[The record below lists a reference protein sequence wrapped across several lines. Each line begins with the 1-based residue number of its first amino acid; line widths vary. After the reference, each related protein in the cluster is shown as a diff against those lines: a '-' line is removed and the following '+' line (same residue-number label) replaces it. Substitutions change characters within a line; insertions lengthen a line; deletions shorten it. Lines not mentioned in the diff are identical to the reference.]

1 MSLLSVGVDI
11 GGTFTDVVVYNERT
25 HAIKTVKTPT
35 VHEDLTRGILEGLD
49 KAGVL
54 LSSVSRFINGTTIA
68 TNTLLEGKGARTA
81 MLTTR
86 GFRDVLELGLAN
98 RMVLYRLDYRKTP
111 PLVARPLRLEV
122 DERTLA
128 GGRVAKAVTPA
139 KINPHAQ
146 RLAEE
151 GIEAVA
157 ICFLHA
163 YANAKNEERA
173 RALIES
179 RLPGV
184 FVSTSAEVV
193 PEFREYERF
202 STTVLNAYVAPPI
215 DKYLRRLQAGL
226 EEGGFHG
233 PPSSS
238 LHVMTSSGGVMSPEE
253 AARLPVHLLLSGPA
267 GGVTAAAHLSRIT
280 GESGLITCDMG
291 GTSTDVCLV
300 RDGAPSMT
308 TESEVLG
315 HPNKTL
321 QMEIET
327 IGAGGGS
334 IAWVDRGGV
343 LAVGPKSA
351 GADPGPACY
360 GRGGVEPT
368 VTDANL
374 LLHRLAPD
382 SLRAGGVA
390 LDPRLSEE
398 AVRRVHRQV
407 PGLDELRLADG
418 IVKIAV
424 ARMVGAIKAITVGKG
439 LDPREFTLLTYGG
452 AGPMHAA
459 LIAEELAIGRILVPP
474 APGNFSALGLL
485 LADHGLN
492 LVRTRLA
499 PARETP
505 LPLVTDTLR
514 ELEAEGRARLSDGGR
529 RKPGKISIGRS
540 VGLRYVGQWYEIDVP
555 FDPRWKKPEDI
566 EKDFHRLHQE
576 RYGHCDEAENTEI
589 VNYRVSAYASLPKP
603 AFPPP
608 KIGGASRSAKKR
620 EVYFGEDFLP
630 ASVFRREDLGADSR
644 LKGPAI
650 VDEEGSTTVL
660 PPGWTARVDAAGNL
674 VLERT
679 RP

>member
-1 MSLLSVGVDI
+1 MSLLGVGVDI

-35 VHEDLTRGILEGLD
+35 VHEDLTRSILEGLD

-54 LSSVSRFINGTTIA
+54 LHSVSRFINGTTIA

-98 RMVLYRLDYRKTP
+98 RMVLYRIDYRKTP

-139 KINPHAQ
+139 KIDPHAR
-146 RLAEE
+146 RLADE

-173 RALIES
+173 RSLIES

-215 DKYLRRLQAGL
+215 DRYLRRLQAGL
-226 EEGGFHG
+226 GEGGFHG
-233 PPSSS
+233 P
-238 LHVMTSSGGVMSPEE
+238 LHVMTSSGGVMSPGE

-280 GESGLITCDMG
+280 GEPRLITCDMG

-374 LLHRLAPD
+374 LLRRLAPD

-398 AVRRVHRQV
+398 AVRRVSRQV
-407 PGLDELRLADG
+407 PGLDEIRLADG

-452 AGPMHAA
+452 AGPMHAV

-492 LVRTRLA
+492 LVRTRPA

-505 LPLVTDTLR
+505 LSLVTDTLR
-514 ELEAEGRARLSDGGR
+514 ELEEEGRARLSDDGR
-529 RKPGKISIGRS
+529 REPGEISVGRS
-540 VGLRYVGQWYEIDVP
+540 VGLRYMGQWYEIDVP
-555 FDPRWKKPEDI
+555 FDPRWEKPEDI

-576 RYGHCDEAENTEI
+576 RYSHCDEAESTEI

-603 AFPPP
+603 AFLPP
-608 KIGGASRSAKKR
+608 KSGGASRSADER
-620 EVYFGEDFLP
+620 EVYFGEGFLP
-630 ASVFRREDLGADSR
+630 ASVFRREDLGADAR
-644 LKGPAI
+644 LEGPAI

-660 PPGWTARVDAAGNL
+660 PPGWTASVDAVGNL

>member
-1 MSLLSVGVDI
+1 
-11 GGTFTDVVVYNERT
+11 
-25 HAIKTVKTPT
+25 
-35 VHEDLTRGILEGLD
+35 
-49 KAGVL
+49 
-54 LSSVSRFINGTTIA
+54 
-68 TNTLLEGKGARTA
+68 
-81 MLTTR
+81 
-86 GFRDVLELGLAN
+86 
-98 RMVLYRLDYRKTP
+98 
-111 PLVARPLRLEV
+111 
-122 DERTLA
+122 
-128 GGRVAKAVTPA
+128 
-139 KINPHAQ
+139 
-146 RLAEE
+146 
-151 GIEAVA
+151 
-157 ICFLHA
+157 
-163 YANAKNEERA
+163 
-173 RALIES
+173 
-179 RLPGV
+179 
-184 FVSTSAEVV
+184 
-193 PEFREYERF
+193 
-202 STTVLNAYVAPPI
+202 TTVLNAYVAPPI
-215 DKYLRRLQAGL
+215 DRYLRRLQAGL
-226 EEGGFHG
+226 GKGGFHG
-233 PPSSS
+233 P
-238 LHVMTSSGGVMSPEE
+238 LHVMTSSGGVMSPGE

-280 GESGLITCDMG
+280 DEPGLITCDMG

-300 RDGAPSMT
+300 RGGAPSMT

-315 HPNKTL
+315 RPNKTL

-374 LLHRLAPD
+374 LLRRLAPD

-398 AVRRVHRQV
+398 AVRRVSRQV
-407 PGLDELRLADG
+407 PGLDEIRLADG

-459 LIAEELAIGRILVPP
+459 QIAEELAIGRILVPP

-514 ELEAEGRARLSDGGR
+514 GLETEGRARLSGEGR
-529 RKPGKISIGRS
+529 REPGEISVGRS

-555 FDPRWKKPEDI
+555 FDPRWKNPEDI

-589 VNYRVSAYASLPKP
+589 VNYRVSVYASLPKP
-603 AFPPP
+603 EFPAP
-608 KIGGASRSAKKR
+608 KSGGASRSAKKR
-620 EVYFGEDFLP
+620 EVYFGEGFLP

>member
-1 MSLLSVGVDI
+1 
-11 GGTFTDVVVYNERT
+11 
-25 HAIKTVKTPT
+25 KTVKTPT

-54 LSSVSRFINGTTIA
+54 LHSVSRFINGTTIA

-139 KINPHAQ
+139 KIEPHAR
-146 RLAEE
+146 RLADE

-173 RALIES
+173 RALIEA

-215 DKYLRRLQAGL
+215 DRYLRRLQAGL
-226 EEGGFHG
+226 GKGGFHG
-233 PPSSS
+233 P
-238 LHVMTSSGGVMSPEE
+238 LHVMTSSGGVMSPGE

-280 GESGLITCDMG
+280 DEPGLITCDMG

-300 RDGAPSMT
+300 RGGAPSMT

-315 HPNKTL
+315 RPNKTL

-374 LLHRLAPD
+374 LLRRLAPD

-398 AVRRVHRQV
+398 AVRRVSRQV
-407 PGLDELRLADG
+407 PGLDEIRLADG

-459 LIAEELAIGRILVPP
+459 QIAEELAIGRILVPP

-492 LVRTRLA
+492 LVRTRPA

-505 LPLVTDTLR
+505 LSLVTDTLR
-514 ELEAEGRARLSDGGR
+514 ELEEEGRARLSGEGR
-529 RKPGKISIGRS
+529 REPGEISVGRS

-608 KIGGASRSAKKR
+608 KSGGASRSAKKR
-620 EVYFGEDFLP
+620 EVYFGEGFLP

-644 LKGPAI
+644 LEGPAI

>member
-1 MSLLSVGVDI
+1 MSLLGVGVDI

-35 VHEDLTRGILEGLD
+35 VHEDLTRSILEGLD

-54 LSSVSRFINGTTIA
+54 LPSVSRFINGTTIA

-98 RMVLYRLDYRKTP
+98 RMVLYRIDYRKTP

-139 KINPHAQ
+139 KIDPHAR
-146 RLAEE
+146 RLADE

-173 RALIES
+173 RSLIES

-215 DKYLRRLQAGL
+215 DRYLRRLQAGL
-226 EEGGFHG
+226 GEGGFHG
-233 PPSSS
+233 P
-238 LHVMTSSGGVMSPEE
+238 LHVMTSSGGVMSPGE

-280 GESGLITCDMG
+280 GEPRLITCDMG

-343 LAVGPKSA
+343 LTVGPKSA

-374 LLHRLAPD
+374 LLRRLAPD

-398 AVRRVHRQV
+398 AVRRVSRQV
-407 PGLDELRLADG
+407 PGLDEIRLADG

-452 AGPMHAA
+452 AGPMHAV
-459 LIAEELAIGRILVPP
+459 LIAEELAIGRILVPL

-492 LVRTRLA
+492 LVRTRPA

-505 LPLVTDTLR
+505 LSLVTDTLR
-514 ELEAEGRARLSDGGR
+514 ELEEEGRARLSDDGR
-529 RKPGKISIGRS
+529 REPGEISVGRS
-540 VGLRYVGQWYEIDVP
+540 VGLRYMGQWYEIDVP
-555 FDPRWKKPEDI
+555 FDPRWEKPEDI

-576 RYGHCDEAENTEI
+576 RYSHCDEAESTEI

-603 AFPPP
+603 AFLPP
-608 KIGGASRSAKKR
+608 KSGGASRSAKER
-620 EVYFGEDFLP
+620 EVYFGEGFLP
-630 ASVFRREDLGADSR
+630 ASVFRREDLGADAR
-644 LKGPAI
+644 LEGPAI

-660 PPGWTARVDAAGNL
+660 PPGWTASVDAVGNL

>member
-1 MSLLSVGVDI
+1 MSLLGIGVDI

-54 LSSVSRFINGTTIA
+54 LHSVSRFINGTTIA

-139 KINPHAQ
+139 KIEPHAR
-146 RLAEE
+146 RLADE

-173 RALIES
+173 RALIEA

-215 DKYLRRLQAGL
+215 DRYLRRLQAGL
-226 EEGGFHG
+226 GKGGFHG
-233 PPSSS
+233 P
-238 LHVMTSSGGVMSPEE
+238 LHVMTSSGGVMSPGE

-280 GESGLITCDMG
+280 DEPGLITCDMG

-300 RDGAPSMT
+300 RGGAPSMT

-315 HPNKTL
+315 RPNKTL

-374 LLHRLAPD
+374 LLRRLAPD

-398 AVRRVHRQV
+398 AVRRVSRQV
-407 PGLDELRLADG
+407 PGLDEIRLADG

-459 LIAEELAIGRILVPP
+459 QIAEELAIGRILVPP

-514 ELEAEGRARLSDGGR
+514 GLETEGRARLSGEGR
-529 RKPGKISIGRS
+529 REPGEISVGRS

-555 FDPRWKKPEDI
+555 FDPRWKNPEDI

-589 VNYRVSAYASLPKP
+589 VNYRVSVYASLPKP
-603 AFPPP
+603 EFPAP
-608 KIGGASRSAKKR
+608 KSGGASRSAKKR
-620 EVYFGEDFLP
+620 EVYFGEGFLP
-630 ASVFRREDLGADSR
+630 ASIFRREDLGADSR

>member
-1 MSLLSVGVDI
+1 MSLLGVGVDI

-54 LSSVSRFINGTTIA
+54 LHSVSRFINGTTIA

-98 RMVLYRLDYRKTP
+98 RMVLYRIDYRKTP

-139 KINPHAQ
+139 KIDPHA
-146 RLAEE
+146 RWLADE

-173 RALIES
+173 RSLIES

-215 DKYLRRLQAGL
+215 DRYLRRLQAGL
-226 EEGGFHG
+226 GEGGFHG
-233 PPSSS
+233 P
-238 LHVMTSSGGVMSPEE
+238 LHVMTSSGGVMSPGE
-253 AARLPVHLLLSGPA
+253 AARLPVRLLLSGPA
-267 GGVTAAAHLSRIT
+267 GGVTAAAHLSQIT
-280 GESGLITCDMG
+280 GEPRLITCDMG

-360 GRGGVEPT
+360 GRGGGEPT

-374 LLHRLAPD
+374 LLRRLAPD

-398 AVRRVHRQV
+398 AVRRVSRQV
-407 PGLDELRLADG
+407 PGLDEIRLADG

-452 AGPMHAA
+452 AGPMHAV

-492 LVRTRLA
+492 LVRTRPA

-505 LPLVTDTLR
+505 LSLVTDTLR
-514 ELEAEGRARLSDGGR
+514 ELEEEGRARLFDDGR
-529 RKPGKISIGRS
+529 REPGEISVGRS
-540 VGLRYVGQWYEIDVP
+540 VGLRYMGQWYEIDVP
-555 FDPRWKKPEDI
+555 FDPRWEKPKDI

-576 RYGHCDEAENTEI
+576 RYSHCDEAESTEI

-603 AFPPP
+603 AFLPP
-608 KIGGASRSAKKR
+608 KSGGASRLADER
-620 EVYFGEDFLP
+620 EVYFGEGFLP
-630 ASVFRREDLGADSR
+630 ASVFRREDLGADAR
-644 LKGPAI
+644 LEGPAI

-660 PPGWTARVDAAGNL
+660 PPGWTASVDAVGNL

>member
-1 MSLLSVGVDI
+1 VDI

-54 LSSVSRFINGTTIA
+54 LHSVSRFINGTTIA

-139 KINPHAQ
+139 KIEPHAR
-146 RLAEE
+146 RLADE

-173 RALIES
+173 RALIEA

-215 DKYLRRLQAGL
+215 DRYLRRLQAGL
-226 EEGGFHG
+226 GKGGFHG
-233 PPSSS
+233 P
-238 LHVMTSSGGVMSPEE
+238 LHVMTSSGGVMSPGE

-280 GESGLITCDMG
+280 DEPGLITCDMG

-300 RDGAPSMT
+300 RGGAPSMT

-315 HPNKTL
+315 RPNKTL

-374 LLHRLAPD
+374 LLRRLAPD

-398 AVRRVHRQV
+398 AVRRVSRQV
-407 PGLDELRLADG
+407 PGLDEIRLADG

-459 LIAEELAIGRILVPP
+459 QIAEELAIGRILVPP

-492 LVRTRLA
+492 LVRTRPA

-505 LPLVTDTLR
+505 LSLVTDTLR
-514 ELEAEGRARLSDGGR
+514 ELEEEGRARLSDDGR
-529 RKPGKISIGRS
+529 REPGEISVGRS

-555 FDPRWKKPEDI
+555 FDPRWKNPEDI

-589 VNYRVSAYASLPKP
+589 VNYRVSVYASLPKP
-603 AFPPP
+603 EFPAP
-608 KIGGASRSAKKR
+608 KSGGASRSAKKR
-620 EVYFGEDFLP
+620 EVYFGEGFLP

>member
-139 KINPHAQ
+139 KIEPHAQ
-146 RLAEE
+146 RLADE

-173 RALIES
+173 RSLIES

-215 DKYLRRLQAGL
+215 AKYLRRLQAGL

-233 PPSSS
+233 PPSSP

-280 GESGLITCDMG
+280 GEPGLITCDMG

-390 LDPRLSEE
+390 LDPRLSAE
-398 AVRRVHRQV
+398 AVRRVHRRV
-407 PGLDELRLADG
+407 PGLDEIRLADG

-555 FDPRWKKPEDI
+555 FDPRWKRPEDI

-608 KIGGASRSAKKR
+608 KSGGASRSVKKR
-620 EVYFGEDFLP
+620 EVYFGEGFLP
-630 ASVFRREDLGADSR
+630 ASVFRRENLGADSR

-660 PPGWTARVDAAGNL
+660 PPGWTARVDAVGNL

>member
-1 MSLLSVGVDI
+1 MSLLGIGVDI

-54 LSSVSRFINGTTIA
+54 LHSVSRFINGTTIA

-139 KINPHAQ
+139 KIEPHAR
-146 RLAEE
+146 RLADE

-173 RALIES
+173 RALIEA

-193 PEFREYERF
+193 PAFREYDRF

-215 DKYLRRLQAGL
+215 DRYLRRLQAGL
-226 EEGGFHG
+226 GKGGFHG
-233 PPSSS
+233 P
-238 LHVMTSSGGVMSPEE
+238 LHVMTSSGGVMSPGE

-280 GESGLITCDMG
+280 DEPGLITCDMG

-300 RDGAPSMT
+300 RGGAPSMT

-315 HPNKTL
+315 RPNKTL

-374 LLHRLAPD
+374 LLRRLAPD

-398 AVRRVHRQV
+398 AVRRVSRQV
-407 PGLDELRLADG
+407 PGLDEIRLADG

-459 LIAEELAIGRILVPP
+459 QIAEELAIGRILVPP

-514 ELEAEGRARLSDGGR
+514 GLETEGRARLSGEGR
-529 RKPGKISIGRS
+529 REPGEISVGRS

-589 VNYRVSAYASLPKP
+589 VNYRVSVYASLPKP
-603 AFPPP
+603 EFPAP
-608 KIGGASRSAKKR
+608 KSGGASRSAKKR
-620 EVYFGEDFLP
+620 EVYFGEGFLP

-644 LKGPAI
+644 LEGPAI

>member
-1 MSLLSVGVDI
+1 MSLLAVGVDI

-35 VHEDLTRGILEGLD
+35 VHEDLTRSILEGLD

-54 LSSVSRFINGTTIA
+54 LHSVSRFINGTTIA

-98 RMVLYRLDYRKTP
+98 RMVLYRIDYRKTP

-139 KINPHAQ
+139 KIDPHAR
-146 RLAEE
+146 RLADE

-173 RALIES
+173 RSLIES

-215 DKYLRRLQAGL
+215 DRYLRRLQAGL
-226 EEGGFHG
+226 GEGGFHG
-233 PPSSS
+233 P
-238 LHVMTSSGGVMSPEE
+238 LHVMTSSGGVMSPGE

-280 GESGLITCDMG
+280 GEPRLITCDMG

-374 LLHRLAPD
+374 LLRRLAPD

-398 AVRRVHRQV
+398 AVRRVSRQV
-407 PGLDELRLADG
+407 PGLDEIRLADG

-452 AGPMHAA
+452 AGPMHAV

-492 LVRTRLA
+492 LVRTRPA

-505 LPLVTDTLR
+505 LSLVTDTLR
-514 ELEAEGRARLSDGGR
+514 ELEEEGRARLSDDGR
-529 RKPGKISIGRS
+529 REPGEISVGRS
-540 VGLRYVGQWYEIDVP
+540 VGLRYMGQWYEIDVP
-555 FDPRWKKPEDI
+555 FDQRWEKPEDI

-576 RYGHCDEAENTEI
+576 RYSHCDEAESTEI

-603 AFPPP
+603 AFLPP
-608 KIGGASRSAKKR
+608 KSGGASRSADER
-620 EVYFGEDFLP
+620 EVYFGEGFLP
-630 ASVFRREDLGADSR
+630 ASVFRREDLGADAR
-644 LKGPAI
+644 LEGPAI

-660 PPGWTARVDAAGNL
+660 PPGWTASVDAVGNL